1 MYEPGKAEF
10 GPVHEVFGI
19 FFKKVLVGKKWK
31 HPIMG
36 LPRVCDVKKKH
47 GEHLFEVSRGVLT
60 RQLQ

>member
-1 MYEPGKAEF
+1 MHEPRKPELR
-10 GPVHEVFGI
+10 PVHEVFGT

-31 HPIMG
+31 HPLVG

-47 GEHLFEVSRGVLT
+47 SEHLFKVSRWVLT